1 MSPHDDTGN
10 KLPDE
15 KICELVF
22 EAGYNGMAID
32 LGASD
37 VKKAFELQPIME
49 NWTPKTLLMQLGH
62 GVHNYY
68 QRLV

>member
-1 MSPHDDTGN
+1 MSPHDHTGK

-37 VKKAFELQPIME
+37 VKKAFELQPLME
-49 NWTPKTLLMQLGH
+49 KIGLTPLIVCLLYTSPSPRDRG
-62 GVHNYY
+62 
-68 QRLV
+68 